1 MATIRKRGESYQI
14 RVSCGYDINGNQV
27 ERSMTWKPDKKMT
40 EKQIQ
45 KELNRVMVKFEED
58 CSNGCVSLS
67 VKFEDFAEQWFKE
80 YAEIKLK
87 PKTIEGYRWM
97 SKRIYKA
104 IGHLKLNKITP
115 RDIQKFILEMTEEKR
130 CDGRNKRNGKL
141 SSKTIKLHISMISTI
156 FDYALKMQLI
166 QNNPCRAVTLPKP
179 DSEKREV
186 YTLEEIQQLL
196 ELFQKEPQENFKY
209 VLFYTL
215 AIYTGFRRGELLGL
229 EWKDFDFDNNMV
241 TVNRTS
247 LYSKSQG
254 GTYTETPKTETSYRT
269 LKLPVE
275 VIEALFHW
283 KDLQDKQRIKVGTKW
298 QETDRIFTKWN
309 GLPLDGTA
317 PGYFFKRFCER
328 TGMKYVC
335 NHSFRHFNASVLI
348 SNGVDVKTVQSCL
361 GHSTP
366 TTTLSIY
373 CHSFQSAQVRA
384 MDSLAEKIN
393 LRKDGKTD
401 KMNDAS

>member
-1 MATIRKRGESYQI
+1 MATIRKRGNSYQI
-14 RVSCGYDINGNQV
+14 RVSCGYDTKGNQV
-27 ERSMTWKPDKKMT
+27 EQSMTWKPEPGMT
-40 EKQIQ
+40 ERQIE
-45 KELNRVMVKFEED
+45 KALNKAAVKFEEE
-58 CSNGCVSLS
+58 CIHGHVTSAI
-67 VKFEDFAEQWFKE
+67 KFEEFTEQWFKE

-87 PKTIEGYRWM
+87 PKTIEGYRYM

-104 IGHLKLNKITP
+104 IGHIRLDKVTA
-115 RDIQKFILEMTEEKR
+115 RDIQKFILEMTKEKR

-141 SSKTIKLHISMISTI
+141 SAKTIKLHVSMISTI
-156 FDYALKMQLI
+156 FDYAMKMQLVMY
-166 QNNPCRAVTLPKP
+166 NPCRAVTLPKP
-179 DSEKREV
+179 DGEKREV
-186 YTLEEIQQLL
+186 YTLEEVQKLL
-196 ELFQKEPQENFKY
+196 ELFEKEPESNYKY

-229 EWKDFDFDNNMV
+229 EWKDIDFAANMV

-247 LYSKSQG
+247 IYSRKAG

-269 LKLPVE
+269 LKLPDE
-275 VIEALFHW
+275 VMEMLLKW
-283 KDLQDKQRIKVGTKW
+283 KELQNVQRKKVGNKW

-328 TGMKYVC
+328 TGMRYVC

-348 SNGVDVKTVQSCL
+348 SNGIDVKTVQSCL

-366 TTTLSIY
+366 TTTLQIY
-373 CHSFQSAQVRA
+373 AHTFQAAQIRA
-384 MDSLAEKIN
+384 MDTVANTIGKKKTV
-393 LRKDGKTD
+393 KD
-401 KMNDAS
+401 